1 MALVVMDAGFDG
13 TGAAKLGTSTRLAQ
27 FASYSGMRILSAL
40 TASIAIPV
48 LLLMAGCSACSTQ
61 PSNPEQVRQ
70 ATANATSELKNDTK
84 AVAEGIRDGLKRPS
98 SDHPIDLNTATQS
111 QLTAL
116 PGISDETAARIVAN
130 RPYHSAHDLI
140 DRRLVTPTEYKQIAD
155 RITIN

>member
-1 MALVVMDAGFDG
+1 
-13 TGAAKLGTSTRLAQ
+13 
-27 FASYSGMRILSAL
+27 MRVPS
-40 TASIAIPV
+40 V
-48 LLLMAGCSACSTQ
+48 LLVLIAFPFLLLLAGCSACSTQ

-111 QLTAL
+111 QLTTL

-130 RPYHSAHDLI
+130 RPYRSAHDLI
-140 DRRLVTPTEYKQIAD
+140 DRRLVSSEEYKQIAD
-155 RITIN
+155 RITVK

>member
-1 MALVVMDAGFDG
+1 
-13 TGAAKLGTSTRLAQ
+13 
-27 FASYSGMRILSAL
+27 MRILSAL
-40 TASIAIPV
+40 TATIAIPF
-48 LLLMAGCSACSTQ
+48 LLLLAGCSACSTQ

-111 QLTAL
+111 QLTTL
-116 PGISDETAARIVAN
+116 PGITDETAKRIVAN

-140 DRRLVTPTEYKQIAD
+140 DRRLVTSRRVQRHFRSHNCQLESYERL
-155 RITIN
+155 RITAQFQLPLPMQ